1 MQLTD
6 EQRAKVQQWI
16 GEGLKLSEIQDRMG
30 KEMDIRMTYM
40 DARLLVD
47 DLKLTPKDPVEP
59 ESPKPAEPL
68 GGDPIAGTG
77 EPLSPDSPLD
87 ESQGGGGAIKVV
99 VDQITR
105 PGAMVSGKVTFSDS
119 KTAEWYLDQYGR
131 FGFQPTEQGY
141 RPSPMDLEQF
151 QVILDQELRKLGM

>member
-16 GEGLKLSEIQDRMG
+16 GDGLKLSEIQDRMG

-59 ESPKPAEPL
+59 EPPKPAEPE
-68 GGDPIAGTG
+68 GGDPYAGNG
-77 EPLSPDSPLD
+77 EPLSPDSPVD
-87 ESQGGGGAIKVV
+87 ESQGEGTSINVV

-105 PGAMVSGKVTFSDS
+105 PGAMVSGKVSFTDGQ
-119 KTAEWYLDQYGR
+119 TADWYLDQYGR
-131 FGFQPTEQGY
+131 FGFVPTQQGY
-141 RPSPMDLEQF
+141 RPSPVDLEQF
-151 QVILDQELRKLGM
+151 QIILDRELRKLGM